1 MVVVVSSAVTRTVMA
16 VVPSERAMA
25 SLAVPLPTV
34 APSTVTVALPV
45 SSTVGVS
52 FAWVMVLVTLPVYAV
67 VSLSKVEGG
76 RVRALNGPSGLV
88 LLLADNPLRSALLE
102 GGVAVGM
109 PVFLTQ

>member
-1 MVVVVSSAVTRTVMA
+1 MVVLSSAVTRTVMA
-16 VVPSERAMA
+16 VSPSERAMA

-52 FAWVMVLVTLPVYAV
+52 FAWVMALVTLAVYAV
-67 VSLSKVEGG
+67 VSLSKVEGV
-76 RVRALNGPSGLV
+76 RVSALNVPPALV
-88 LLLADNPLRSALLE
+88 LLLADNSLRSALLE
-102 GGVAVGM
+102 GGVAVGL